1 MKAIIFDGTLQYREN
16 YPVPEPREK
25 EVLVRVSL
33 AGICNTDIEIMRG
46 YLGFR
51 GIMGHEFIGLVEGA
65 PENAKNLVGKR
76 VVGEINC
83 GCGLCDFCKGG
94 LEKHCP
100 TRTTL
105 GIQGKDGAFAEYV
118 TLPVSNVHIIPD
130 NIADEEAVFTE
141 PLAAAFEITEQV
153 HIKPTDTVVVL
164 GDGKL
169 GLLCSFV
176 LGLMEADVTLVGKH
190 QGKLNIAEKGHIRT
204 LNRACEKPYE
214 GKYDIVVEATG
225 SVEGFKEAL
234 QLTKPRGTIVLKST
248 VAATPK
254 MDLAPLVVDEIHVV
268 GSRCGPFGP
277 ALRVLAQRRID
288 VKPLISA
295 IYTFDRS
302 QEAFEKAQE
311 NESLKIIIDFR

>member
-1 MKAIIFDGTLQYREN
+1 MKAIVFDGTLKYREN
-16 YPVPEPREK
+16 YPVPEPGEK

-33 AGICNTDIEIMRG
+33 AGICNTDIEIMNG
-46 YLGFR
+46 YLGFH
-51 GIMGHEFIGLVEGA
+51 GVMGHEFVGLVEGA

-94 LEKHCP
+94 LAKHCP

-118 TLPVSNVHIIPD
+118 TLPVSNVHTIPD

-153 HIKPTDTVVVL
+153 HIKPTDRVLVL

-176 LGLMEADVTLVGKH
+176 LGLMEADVTLAGKH
-190 QGKLNIAEKGHIRT
+190 EGKLSIAEKGHIRT
-204 LNRACEKPYE
+204 LNRAYEKPHE
-214 GKYDIVVEATG
+214 KKYDIVVEATG
-225 SVEGFKEAL
+225 SVEGFKDAL

-254 MDLAPLVVDEIHVV
+254 MDGARLVIDEIHVV

-277 ALRVLAQRRID
+277 ALRALAQRRIG

-302 QEAFEKAQE
+302 QEAFEKAQG